1 MYLRLIMNN
10 KGAIRTK
17 SIAQHKTII
26 IAVAM
31 FVLGFFSGIC
41 VAVYKTGTVSTTA
54 SKQTITD
61 MDYAQRAKVLRQEVA
76 QNPGNTSAW
85 VQLGHTYFDM
95 NKHTQAID
103 AYEKSIELNPNNADV
118 LTDLG
123 IMYRRNGQPRE
134 AIVKFDKAISVNP
147 KHETARFNKGIVLMH
162 DLGDRE
168 GAIQAWE
175 DLLEINPVAMAGN
188 NQSVDQMVKHYKDGH
203 DRKNS
208 K

>member
-1 MYLRLIMNN
+1 
-10 KGAIRTK
+10 
-17 SIAQHKTII
+17 
-26 IAVAM
+26 M

-41 VAVYKTGTVSTTA
+41 VAIYQTGSVSSTA
-54 SKQTITD
+54 SKPASTD
-61 MDYAQRAKVLRQEVA
+61 IDYVQRAESLRQEVA

-95 NKHTQAID
+95 NKHAQAID
-103 AYEKSIELNPNNADV
+103 AYEKSLELNPNNADV

-123 IMYRRNGQPRE
+123 VMYRRNGQPRE

-147 KHETARFNKGIVLMH
+147 GHETARFNKGIVLMH

-168 GAIQAWE
+168 GAIQVWE

-188 NQSVDQMVKHYKDGH
+188 NQSVDQMIKHYKEGH

>member
-1 MYLRLIMNN
+1 MKNQGTIQV
-10 KGAIRTK
+10 K
-17 SIAQHKTII
+17 SISQQKTMI

-31 FVLGFFSGIC
+31 FVFGFFSGIC
-41 VAVYKTGTVSTTA
+41 VAVYKTETVSTTA

-61 MDYAQRAKVLRQEVA
+61 IDYAQRAEVLRQEVA
-76 QNPGNTSAW
+76 QNPENISAW

-95 NKHTQAID
+95 NEHAQAID
-103 AYEKSIELNPNNADV
+103 AYEKSLELNPDNADV

-123 IMYRRNGQPRE
+123 VMYRRSGQPRE
-134 AIVKFDKAISVNP
+134 AIKKFDMAVAVNP

-175 DLLEINPVAMAGN
+175 DLLEINPVAMASN
-188 NQSVDQMVKHYKDGH
+188 NQSVDQMVKHYKEGH
-203 DRKNS
+203 DR
-208 K
+208 

>member
-1 MYLRLIMNN
+1 M
-10 KGAIRTK
+10 
-17 SIAQHKTII
+17 I

-41 VAVYKTGTVSTTA
+41 VVVYKIGTVSTTT
-54 SKQTITD
+54 SKQRTTNI
-61 MDYAQRAKVLRQEVA
+61 DYAQRLEVLRQEVA
-76 QNPGNTSAW
+76 QNPENISAW

-95 NKHTQAID
+95 NKHAQAID
-103 AYEKSIELNPNNADV
+103 AYEKSLELNPNNADV

-162 DLGDRE
+162 DLGDRD
-168 GAIQAWE
+168 GAISAWE
-175 DLLEINPVAMAGN
+175 DLLEINPIAMAGN
-188 NQSVDQMVKHYKDGH
+188 NQSVDQMVKHYKEGH
-203 DRKNS
+203 DR
-208 K
+208 

>member
-1 MYLRLIMNN
+1 MKNQ
-10 KGAIRTK
+10 GAVQSKTIGQR
-17 SIAQHKTII
+17 KTII
-26 IAVAM
+26 IAGAM
-31 FVLGFFSGIC
+31 FVLGFFTGIC
-41 VAVYKTGTVSTTA
+41 VAVYQTGTFSTTA
-54 SKQTITD
+54 SKPASTD
-61 MDYAQRAKVLRQEVA
+61 IDYTQRAEVLRQEVA

-85 VQLGHTYFDM
+85 IQLGHIYFDM
-95 NKHTQAID
+95 DKHSQAIV
-103 AYEKSIELNPNNADV
+103 AYEKSLEQNPNNADV

-123 IMYRRNGQPRE
+123 IMYRRSGQPKE
-134 AIVKFDKAISVNP
+134 AIKKFDMAIAINP
-147 KHETARFNKGIVLMH
+147 NHETARFNKGIVLMH

-203 DRKNS
+203 DRKTS